1 MDLSTLYIPS
11 HTWLAGMRKSLVLL
25 SAAIVSVIGPITVQA
40 SLIAYDS
47 FNYSSGE
54 QINVTTAAPTG
65 TPTTTTDG
73 GWTGNW
79 AGGAAS
85 VNSFGLTYPNLPT
98 GNLSMS
104 SLGANNI
111 YTHIA
116 SAPTT
121 GSVWVSFLFKQN
133 GDNGGNRSGVIL
145 ENSSGTGIM
154 LSYQQHSGSQGE
166 PCLMAMSGTTALG
179 TQIGT
184 SANLQTYLNTNLY
197 VLQFTY
203 TAGVVSSIAVYSNPT
218 AGQNTAPSPD
228 FTVSS
233 GLPSIEA
240 LVNFGLVDGSAIGIT
255 LDEFRV
261 GTTFGDVVGAVTSTP
276 TVPTTLLLSVAPGK
290 EVSWTANNTDSYQPQ
305 KSTDGINWN
314 NLGGGL
320 VGSAVSSVYD
330 PAPVAFYQVLDYTVG
345 GTGNAEPNG
354 SFEIP
359 DVNST
364 GALDWSGPANGVDGN
379 GNTIDVYVTNSWG
392 TLTPVDGTNLL
403 YMETTTPATG
413 PVTAPNTYLNSA
425 QFPIPAGGVTYPVSF
440 SSANPVTVGGAN
452 PQYQIEFWDSGQAFI
467 SATAFLS
474 IGAGSAWTTISNNF
488 AAPANA
494 AYMSINFIQAM
505 GAGNG
510 WDWVTLI
517 DNIKV
522 GYNISGPT
530 NVLAATVQSG
540 AVFTATTQTNGV
552 TATAA
557 TGNVAFLTN
566 SVAQSTGTVG
576 SGTASSTPATVPASY
591 TVTAIYSGDGTYI
604 GSTNTLVV
612 GGSNFGSGNG
622 RVNLTSGNAAVV
634 MSGVAGNNYSL
645 QRATNVL
652 FTAGISNFPTATAPV
667 GGNVTNVDNFSDLGG
682 VPKAAFYR
690 LKYVP

>member
-1 MDLSTLYIPS
+1 MNLSTLNLPG
-11 HTWLAGMRKSLVLL
+11 HACLPGMRKSLALL
-25 SAAIVSVIGPITVQA
+25 SAAFIFAIGPITVRA
-40 SLIAYDS
+40 TLIAYDS
-47 FNYSSGE
+47 FNYPSGG

-79 AGGAAS
+79 GGGAAS

-98 GNLSMS
+98 GHLSMA
-104 SLGANNI
+104 SLGANDI

-116 SAPTT
+116 STPTV
-121 GSVWVSFLFKQN
+121 GSVWVSFLMVQN

-154 LSYQQHSGSQGE
+154 FSYQQNSGSQGY
-166 PCLMAMSGTTALG
+166 PCLVAMSGTTSTG
-179 TQIGT
+179 TQLGD
-184 SANLQTYLNTNLY
+184 SANLQTYANTNFY

-203 TAGVVSSIAVYSNPT
+203 SGGVVSSISVYSNPT
-218 AGQNTAPSPD
+218 AGQNVAPAPD

-233 GLPSIEA
+233 GLPNFGA

-261 GTTFGDVVGAVTSTP
+261 GTTFGDVVGAVTTVP
-276 TVPTTLLLSVAPGK
+276 TVPTTLSLSVAPGDQ
-290 EVSWTANNTDSYQPQ
+290 VSWTANSTDSYQPQ
-305 KSTDGINWN
+305 SSSDDINWN
-314 NLGGGL
+314 NLGGIL

-330 PAPVAFYQVLDYTVG
+330 PTPAAFYQILDYTVG
-345 GTGNAEPNG
+345 GISNAEPNG

-379 GNTIDVYVTNSWG
+379 GNTIDVYATNSWG
-392 TLTPVDGTNLL
+392 GTVNPVNGTNLL
-403 YMETTTPATG
+403 YIESTTPASG
-413 PVTAPNTYLNSA
+413 PVTPPNVYLDSA
-425 QFPIPAGGVTYPVSF
+425 LFPIPAGGVTYPLSF

-452 PQYQIEFWDSGQAFI
+452 PQYQIEFWDSSQAFI
-467 SATAFLS
+467 SATAFFS
-474 IGAGSAWTTISNNF
+474 VGAGSTWTTITNNI

-517 DNIKV
+517 DNIQV
-522 GYNISGPT
+522 DYNLPGPT
-530 NVLAATVQSG
+530 NVLTPTVQSG
-540 AVFTATTQTNGV
+540 AVFTATIQTNGV

-557 TGNVAFLTN
+557 TGNVTFFTN
-566 SVAQSTGTVG
+566 TVAQSVG
-576 SGTASSTPATVPASY
+576 GVVSGIANSSPAIVPASY
-591 TVTAIYSGDGTYI
+591 TLTAIYSGDGTYL
-604 GSTNTLVV
+604 GSTNTLVI
-612 GGSNFGSGNG
+612 GGNVSTVSTNIVTTISGNQFRLSWPTDHTG
-622 RVNLTSGNAAVV
+622 WTLQANTNSLK
-634 MSGVAGNNYSL
+634 AGTWFNVPGST
-645 QRATNVL
+645 ATNVMVI
-652 FTAGISNFPTATAPV
+652 TVNPAYPAV
-667 GGNVTNVDNFSDLGG
+667 
-682 VPKAAFYR
+682 FYR
-690 LKYVP
+690 LEYTP